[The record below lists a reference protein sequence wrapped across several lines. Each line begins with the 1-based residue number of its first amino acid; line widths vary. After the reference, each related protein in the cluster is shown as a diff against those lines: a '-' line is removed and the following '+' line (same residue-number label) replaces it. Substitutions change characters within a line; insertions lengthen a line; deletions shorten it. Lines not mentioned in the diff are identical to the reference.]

1 MKFLLILVLLFS
13 VIAVAPV
20 SAQRDTLTINVSDYG
35 VRPGSRLN
43 IEPVIR
49 KILKKNN
56 EGRLLKITFPK
67 GRYDF
72 WPYQVEEELFKA
84 SIAFDLKD
92 RSDICID
99 GQGADFVFHGR
110 MMPFLLLNS
119 TNITLRN
126 FSIDW
131 DRPFISQ
138 AEIVA
143 SGADFVDMKIDEH
156 VYPYEIVQDTI
167 YFMGEGWRSKITHNY
182 NNIFNGSDKDIVYQ
196 TRDNPLGDLPKAT
209 ATALGKGL
217 VRFHFKPAY
226 KPVPGTLIALYHG
239 AYITDGILVNSSKQT
254 NLENIDIYHTLGCG
268 VHGYKSEDIRLKAVN
283 IIVNDKKGRV
293 FSTVADATHFNG
305 CKGTIIVEGCTVS
318 GSGDDFLNIHGMYG
332 KIIGVIDAHNV
343 LLKPDGRYIGFA
355 AGENAWPVD
364 SATMQRGAA
373 LKVTGQEPVHR
384 NGQLIGY
391 RITFGEDI
399 QQKMRTGDLLENK
412 DRNPDVVIK
421 DCKILKRHRARG
433 LLITTAGKVRIE
445 NNYFNTAGA
454 AILIDGDTDLWFE
467 SGAVKDVAIIN
478 NVFEN
483 CYTSGN
489 NILEAPWGW
498 GEGVITITPSVR
510 PKDEK
515 APAYHHNIRIE
526 GNTFK
531 HYDYALLYAR
541 SVDSL
546 SFSGNKMIPTNAYTP
561 FYRKVNIYLDGCRH
575 VKTGNNIFDPGFPG
589 KNIFI
594 KNMHTKEL
602 KQGSGQKL
610 FIING
615 DKEKGA
621 AQKLDAI

>member
-1 MKFLLILVLLFS
+1 MKFLLIVVLLFS
-13 VIAVAPV
+13 VTVATPV
-20 SAQRDTLTINVSDYG
+20 VAQRDTLVVNVSDYG
-35 VRPGSRLN
+35 VQPDTRLN
-43 IEPVIR
+43 IEPVVR
-49 KILKKNN
+49 KILKEKKA
-56 EGRLLKITFPK
+56 GTWLKIVFPK

-72 WPYQVEEELFKA
+72 WPYQAEEELFKA

-92 RSDICID
+92 HADICID
-99 GQGADFVFHGR
+99 GQGADFIFHGR
-110 MMPFLLLNS
+110 MMAFRLLNS

-156 VYPYEIVQDTI
+156 IYPYEIVNDTI
-167 YFMGEGWRSKITHNY
+167 YFTGEGWRSKITHNY

-209 ATALGKGL
+209 AAALGNGL

-226 KPVPGTLIALYHG
+226 QPAPGTLIALYHG
-239 AYITDGILVNSSKQT
+239 SYITDGILVYSSKHT
-254 NLENIDIYHTLGCG
+254 NLENIDIYHTLSCG
-268 VHGYKSEDIRLKAVN
+268 VHGYKSEDIRLKQVN
-283 IIVNDKKGRV
+283 IIVNEKKGRV

-305 CKGTIIVEGCTVS
+305 CKGTIIVDHCTVS

-332 KIIGVIDAHNV
+332 KIIEVMDAHNV

-355 AGENAWPVD
+355 AGENAWAVD
-364 SATMQRGAA
+364 SATMQRGAP
-373 LKVTGQEPVHR
+373 LKVTGQEPVLR

-391 RITFGEDI
+391 RITFGEEI
-399 QQKMRTGDLLENK
+399 LHKMRTGDLLENK

-510 PKDEK
+510 PKDDK
-515 APAYHHNIRIE
+515 SPAYHRNIRIE

-541 SVDSL
+541 SVDAL
-546 SFSGNKMIPTNAYTP
+546 SFTGNKMIPTNAYKP
-561 FYRKVNIYLDGCRH
+561 FYRKVNIYLDGCRN
-575 VKTGNNIFDPGFPG
+575 VKTGDNVFEPGFPG
-589 KNIFI
+589 RNMFI
-594 KNMHTKEL
+594 RHMQPKEI
-602 KQGSGQKL
+602 KQGNGEKL
-610 FIING
+610 SIING
-615 DKEKGA
+615 DKNKA
-621 AQKLDAI
+621 AEQALDAI